1 MPRRSRLVIPGLPHH
16 ITQRGCRRQD
26 IFFTDLDRDVYLGLL
41 NENGAKY
48 GVDLLTFTLMTNH
61 VHHLMV
67 PQKKD
72 SLQWTLQ
79 MTHKRYAEYINAR
92 EGWTGHLWQSRF
104 YSSPV
109 DNDYFWVTVRYILQN
124 PVKAG
129 MVRHARDY
137 RWSNAG
143 YLCRGEI
150 NPHVTSDEKWSSLLS
165 TQRNWTEWLS
175 TEEDPQKIAELK
187 RSTLRDLPTGSDQ
200 FLDRLERDFGVQA
213 RAPKIGRPKVGKA

>member
-1 MPRRSRLVIPGLPHH
+1 
-16 ITQRGCRRQD
+16 
-26 IFFTDLDRDVYLGLL
+26 
-41 NENGAKY
+41 
-48 GVDLLTFTLMTNH
+48 
-61 VHHLMV
+61 
-67 PQKKD
+67 
-72 SLQWTLQ
+72 